1 MSSVIDIVFERRVKG
16 FEVADWYD
24 FASVY
29 FEDEFEALAK
39 RLGVTHLGAFYS
51 DDPNSLDDAFDEDFF
66 DDPKELDQLK
76 EKMGPEEFFDP
87 GDALKSVTVL
97 RDYLKKGLSS
107 RKKSE
112 RKEVD
117 FASDNLVDE
126 LTQVETALKLAKA
139 QGVKFHFVLT
149 PD

>member
-66 DDPKELDQLK
+66 DDPKELDRLK
-76 EKMGPEEFFDP
+76 EKMGPEKFF
-87 GDALKSVTVL
+87 
-97 RDYLKKGLSS
+97 
-107 RKKSE
+107 
-112 RKEVD
+112 
-117 FASDNLVDE
+117 
-126 LTQVETALKLAKA
+126 
-139 QGVKFHFVLT
+139 
-149 PD
+149 

>member
-1 MSSVIDIVFERRVKG
+1 M
-16 FEVADWYD
+16 
-24 FASVY
+24 
-29 FEDEFEALAK
+29 
-39 RLGVTHLGAFYS
+39 GVTHLVAFYS

-66 DDPKELDQLK
+66 DDPKELDRLK

-97 RDYLKKGLSS
+97 RDYLKKGLTS

-112 RKEVD
+112 LKEVD
-117 FASDNLVDE
+117 FASDTLVDE
-126 LTQVETALKLAKA
+126 LTQDVTALKLAKA
-139 QGVKFHFVLT
+139 QGVKFHFVLM

>member
-1 MSSVIDIVFERRVKG
+1 M
-16 FEVADWYD
+16 
-24 FASVY
+24 
-29 FEDEFEALAK
+29 
-39 RLGVTHLGAFYS
+39 GVTHLVAFYS

-66 DDPKELDQLK
+66 DDPKELDRLK
-76 EKMGPEEFFDP
+76 EKMGPEEFFDS